1 MEMETPALKSFRL
14 YVKTLTGGDCLGT
27 NDINVLL
34 HLAEEIAKEAPRL
47 EREIAFYAEVADA
60 MEHEER
66 DLYRRWYEKM
76 RDLDKK
82 HEESPEY
89 NTDMYQGEMSD
100 LFRQAEEEREKLG
113 DAHGRLKARICERD
127 DTRKRRRK
135 DWKESYYGE

>member
-34 HLAEEIAKEAPRL
+34 HLAEEIAKEGPRL
-47 EREIAFYAEVADA
+47 ERDVVFNTEVADA
-60 MEHEER
+60 VEHEER

-76 RDLDKK
+76 RDVDKK
-82 HEESPEY
+82 HDESAEY
-89 NTDMYQGEMSD
+89 NADMYQGEMSAH
-100 LFRQAEEEREKLG
+100 FRLAEEEREKLG
-113 DAHGRLKARICERD
+113 DAHSRLKARIVERD

-135 DWKESYYGE
+135 DAKEWLYGE

>member
-1 MEMETPALKSFRL
+1 METPALKSFRL
-14 YVKTLTGGDCLGT
+14 HVKTLTGCNSIST
-27 NDINVLL
+27 NDSDLLL
-34 HLAEEIAKEAPRL
+34 HLGEEIAKEAPRL
-47 EREIAFYAEVADA
+47 EREISFYAEVADA

-82 HEESPEY
+82 HDESTEY
-89 NTDMYQGEMSD
+89 NADKYQAEMSD

-113 DAHGRLKARICERD
+113 DAHGRLKARIVERD

-135 DWKESYYGE
+135 DWKESRYDE